1 MGGST
6 VLKVAAH
13 DKRVKTVLTLDPYM
27 GPINEEMESGE
38 FQSLKDKNGI
48 FILNNAL
55 FFGRKL
61 NACKESG
68 LQILDPKVAI

>member
-6 VLKVAAH
+6 VLKVAAN
-13 DKRVKTVLTLDPYM
+13 DKRVKTVLTMDPFM

-38 FQSLKDKNGI
+38 FRRLKDMKGI
-48 FILNNAL
+48 FILNNKL

-68 LQILDPKVAI
+68 LQVLDPEVCI